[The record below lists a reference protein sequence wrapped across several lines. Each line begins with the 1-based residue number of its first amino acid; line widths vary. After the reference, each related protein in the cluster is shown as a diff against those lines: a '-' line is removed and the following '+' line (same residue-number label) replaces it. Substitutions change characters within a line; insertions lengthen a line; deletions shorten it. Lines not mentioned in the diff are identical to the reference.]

1 MCRLSLLL
9 TNCSPNTGMHPSAVA
24 RPAAETE
31 NPAQGRV
38 LGFCARHV
46 GSGFCLAPRP
56 YRGDFLFPGRTA
68 IGGGVGQSF
77 PFGRAY
83 SVEQSAEPSSPAAV
97 LRAGGAYG
105 PGHTLRT
112 PRKHFRASRPPASA
126 LGPTVM
132 VVATFWSSE
141 IMRGLAGLFALV
153 GSLSSLFSTGRR

>member
-1 MCRLSLLL
+1 VPV
-9 TNCSPNTGMHPSAVA
+9 TW
-24 RPAAETE
+24 AA
-31 NPAQGRV
+31 
-38 LGFCARHV
+38 GFAWP
-46 GSGFCLAPRP
+46 LAPTGETSCSQEGP
-56 YRGDFLFPGRTA
+56 PLAVELDSP
-68 IGGGVGQSF
+68 S

-153 GSLSSLFSTGRR
+153 GSLSSLFSTGRG